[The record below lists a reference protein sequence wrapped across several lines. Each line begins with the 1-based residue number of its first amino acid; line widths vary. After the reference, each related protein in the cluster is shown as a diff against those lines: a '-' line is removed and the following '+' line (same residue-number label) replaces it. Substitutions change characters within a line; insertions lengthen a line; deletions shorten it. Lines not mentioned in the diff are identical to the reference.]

1 MSLHSQDREHTH
13 QYQLQCLQE
22 ERQSG
27 TLFALGLCLSISY
40 ITFIFKTKTWPPF
53 SLQTQGGQKWGG
65 RSSEGCYKVYFVP
78 GIHISHDGP
87 GKLHYLPLLEW
98 ESKISGISTALSY
111 MQCNCLYK
119 WVPWES
125 TGAPGTLSKHSPN
138 TKCAKEMWGIKHLLS
153 FLYYLCTTGQKPP
166 KYLFIVNF
174 LKLLFH

>member
-1 MSLHSQDREHTH
+1 MLVGVPAEKSQDTFSFSPSVQQPKVALGVHKDSGYTNRIMSLHSQDREHMH

-40 ITFIFKTKTWPPF
+40 ITFIFKTKTSPPF

-119 WVPWES
+119 
-125 TGAPGTLSKHSPN
+125 
-138 TKCAKEMWGIKHLLS
+138 
-153 FLYYLCTTGQKPP
+153 
-166 KYLFIVNF
+166 
-174 LKLLFH
+174 